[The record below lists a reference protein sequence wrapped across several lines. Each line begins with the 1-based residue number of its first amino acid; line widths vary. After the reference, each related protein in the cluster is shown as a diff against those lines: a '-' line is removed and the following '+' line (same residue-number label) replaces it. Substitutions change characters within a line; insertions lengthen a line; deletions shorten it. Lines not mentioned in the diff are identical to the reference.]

1 MVISLRKTQD
11 HAVVAVCHGF
21 FDIGN
26 GVQLFFY
33 CFGGDILPVHN
44 HTVNGTNI
52 REAPGLKSLI
62 LAEVPNGTLINTTGR
77 VAVAD
82 GITWYEITLASG
94 SDPGWIAGSM
104 IGR

>member
-1 MVISLRKTQD
+1 MRRQSAEIFSPYIIIQSMEPISAKRP
-11 HAVVAVCHGF
+11 A
-21 FDIGN
+21 
-26 GVQLFFY
+26 
-33 CFGGDILPVHN
+33 
-44 HTVNGTNI
+44 
-52 REAPGLKSLI
+52 GLKSLI

>member
-1 MVISLRKTQD
+1 MKKLSMDELEK
-11 HAVVAVCHGF
+11 AV
-21 FDIGN
+21 
-26 GVQLFFY
+26 
-33 CFGGDILPVHN
+33 GGDILPVHN
-44 HTVNGTNI
+44 YTANGTNI